1 MKNNDQLKQFINEIG
16 FDRTLQCLIEMAD
29 DAIHSQHKS
38 PVWKLMLAEHLEN
51 AYDAY
56 MSGNKDSLYENA

>member
-1 MKNNDQLKQFINEIG
+1 MKNNDKHKQYIDKIG
-16 FDRTLQCLIEMAD
+16 FKETLQCLIEMVD
-29 DAIHSQHKS
+29 DAINSQHKS